1 MKRGSHLV
9 VLVVFCLALVIGAAC
24 GGGGDEEEEEGVT
37 KLKFGIGIPMT
48 GAGGA
53 AVGLPAEAA
62 FSMAAEQVDVFEVG
76 GKKYEW
82 KLIFED
88 NLFTI
93 AGGNAST
100 LKLIHDHHVDFMHQA
115 GADPGLAAVAITEAY
130 GMLLDTAGADW
141 SDFSPEHPYFYQTSA
156 TWSLHAPALF
166 HWLKD
171 AHPELHTVAFV
182 AADDR
187 TSHRGADAIRAS
199 AEYYGFEMV
208 FEDYYPSGTVEFSY
222 IVTAMSPHDPD
233 ILLSNPIDLV
243 VMLKERGWDGL
254 GLSWYW
260 TDAPAEKVGWE
271 NVEGMILSLPF
282 AIGDHWPDAIT
293 FREEYEY
300 RYGLEF
306 GPAAFWAANIIFV
319 LTDVLR
325 QAGTVDDMEKIL
337 ETMKTGKFDTMVG
350 PLGFGLEALNG
361 IGNVAIYPTPIM
373 RVTGRMEYELLHLYT
388 AEETEEMMLEVYGK

>member
-306 GPAAFWAANIIFV
+306 GPAAFW
-319 LTDVLR
+319 
-325 QAGTVDDMEKIL
+325 
-337 ETMKTGKFDTMVG
+337 
-350 PLGFGLEALNG
+350 P
-361 IGNVAIYPTPIM
+361 PISSLCSPM
-373 RVTGRMEYELLHLYT
+373 S
-388 AEETEEMMLEVYGK
+388 